1 MTVLTRLDP
10 VSYGMDPIRR
20 IVLGTSLPPEATN
33 ALGLTIFGQVL
44 PIGVEALVLLAF
56 GAVMLAIAVA
66 NFRRRD

>member
-1 MTVLTRLDP
+1 
-10 VSYGMDPIRR
+10 
-20 IVLGTSLPPEATN
+20 
-33 ALGLTIFGQVL
+33 L